1 MRKALGLIFLVMFV
15 GVSAF
20 SAKEQSWNSMM
31 TSFIEPLREIYSVDL
46 NKKKFTEAE
55 KETIQKGI
63 KKIKSATHKMR
74 ISFVSFFSRK
84 DPAVKSKYKEFLRN
98 LDHADKSLMASPQK
112 SIYYLKNTFVQ
123 CASCHSDGGKSTKF
137 FSLFDG
143 VSMPAA
149 DKGRLAMALR
159 DFDASTSVYRSLVLD
174 KKNHENIFVFN
185 KYLINYLNSA
195 ILGETKKEVIVTDL
209 KELKKKLG
217 EKFIAKNLDE
227 KIKDVQ
233 SFKEFES
240 VEEAIFKYKK
250 LEETVDQV
258 YQQMY
263 TVLSVKNYLH
273 AHLKG
278 IKDKK
283 ILAESHMILGD
294 IYNQFVEIS
303 VFMVSERNYEICV
316 ETLPE
321 SDIAKTCLDK
331 YVKSIVLGYSGSAGT
346 NVPLFEKEKIE
357 RLKKLIFKN

>member
-1 MRKALGLIFLVMFV
+1 MFV

-55 KETIQKGI
+55 TETIQKGI

-98 LDHADKSLMASPQK
+98 LDHADKSLMVSPQK
-112 SIYYLKNTFVQ
+112 SVYYLKNTFVQ

-137 FSLFDG
+137 FSLFEG
-143 VSMPAA
+143 VNMPQA

-159 DFDASTSVYRSLVLD
+159 DFGASTSIYRDLVLD
-174 KKNHENIFVFN
+174 KRSHENVFVFN

-195 ILGETKKEVIVTDL
+195 VLGKVERKDIVADL
-209 KELKKKLG
+209 KDLKVKLN
-217 EKFIAKNLDE
+217 KPFIAKNLDE
-227 KIKDVQ
+227 KIKDIEG
-233 SFKEFES
+233 FKDFDS

-250 LEETVDQV
+250 LEESVDQV

-273 AHLKG
+273 AHLKK
-278 IKDKK
+278 IKNKK

-303 VFMVSERNYEICV
+303 VFMVSERNYEICI
-316 ETLPE
+316 ETLPRA
-321 SDIAKTCLDK
+321 DIAKTCLDK
-331 YVKSIVLGYSGSAGT
+331 YVKSIILGYSGSAGT
-346 NVPLFEKEKIE
+346 DIPLFEKEKIE
-357 RLKKLIFKN
+357 RLKKLVFKK